1 MKIIYKL
8 ILSLATVLY
17 MTACETRPVEPD
29 NNKIPVDKS
38 TEELIKSDNEFGID
52 LYRKL
57 LACQDNNSNVIL
69 SPISA
74 ALALAMTYN
83 GADSTTR
90 SAMEKALKK
99 EGFTTEEINK
109 IYRNLMNGLM
119 SVDKNVTL
127 NIANS
132 IWYRNNFDVEQEFI
146 NTNQS
151 FYDAQV
157 RALDFSNP
165 SAIDIINNW
174 VEEKTNNKIKE
185 IIKQISPATVMF
197 LINAV
202 YFNGIWK
209 YEFDEES
216 TGNNDFYLSDGSI
229 IQVPVMYLE
238 ERVMYCENEI
248 FSSVELFYGAGNYS
262 MIILLPS
269 QDKSTDD
276 IVNDLTSQ
284 TWEEWN
290 SSFTEQEVLVGLPKF
305 KFEFEDSLNSPLT
318 DMGMGIAFMPGEAD
332 FSKIN
337 PHQDIFI
344 SMVKQKSYIDVNE
357 KGTEAA
363 AATVVEMELTAM
375 PDKKYFIVDRPFMFI
390 IKEKDTNAIIFIGR
404 VMRPEYK
411 E

>member
-90 SAMEKALKK
+90 TAMEKSLKK

-109 IYRNLMNGLM
+109 IYKNLMNGLM

-216 TGNNDFYLSDGSI
+216 TGNNDFYLTDGSI

-318 DMGMGIAFMPGEAD
+318 DMGMGIAFMPGGG
-332 FSKIN
+332 FFKN
-337 PHQDIFI
+337 
-344 SMVKQKSYIDVNE
+344 KSSS
-357 KGTEAA
+357 G
-363 AATVVEMELTAM
+363 
-375 PDKKYFIVDRPFMFI
+375 YFYF
-390 IKEKDTNAIIFIGR
+390 NG
-404 VMRPEYK
+404 
-411 E
+411 